1 MASTTG
7 THQTQPTMPGS
18 MGERAG
24 GPFVGR
30 RSRTGNVRT
39 WLAAYALLAPALV
52 GLAVFRLYPIALA
65 AWGSLHTSTFGE
77 GGGRVFVGLDNY
89 RYLVAEPTF
98 WSSLWVTLKLN
109 LVINPLQV
117 ALALGLAVL
126 ADQRFPGIRAYRTA
140 FFIPIGVSI
149 PIAAL
154 IWRIMLDPNAGLVN
168 AVLTAIGLPAQPFLT
183 SADQALWAIVL
194 IATWKGVS
202 FWMVFLLAG
211 LQNIPA
217 DLHEAAMLDG
227 ASPVQRFFQIT
238 LPLLRRTLLF
248 VLVTDTAINFLLFAP
263 VYLLTAGGPELSTNL
278 LMYEAYKTGF
288 VFADMGLALAMVMVL
303 LALVLVVVA
312 AEFRL
317 LQSEE
322 G

>member
-1 MASTTG
+1 MASISG
-7 THQTQPTMPGS
+7 THQTRPTTPGS

-24 GPFVGR
+24 GPIAGR
-30 RSRTGNVRT
+30 RPRTGNVHT
-39 WLAAYALLAPALV
+39 WLAAYALLAPALI
-52 GLAVFRLYPIALA
+52 GLAVFRLYPIVLA

-77 GGGRVFVGLDNY
+77 AGGRVFVGLDNY
-89 RYLVAEPTF
+89 RYLFAEPTF

-109 LVINPLQV
+109 LILNPLQV

-154 IWRIMLDPNAGLVN
+154 VWRIMLDPNAGLIN
-168 AVLTAIGLPAQPFLT
+168 AVLTSIGLPAQPFLT

-211 LQNIPA
+211 LQNIPS